1 MGNYFSSDPVENSDN
16 NSELKIFKND
26 SIDIICN
33 DKNTQTSDNL
43 DYNVLLKK
51 FNQLE
56 NEKNIIQDE
65 LSLLKQKYESLII
78 KLDSEQFIKQII
90 KKIN

>member
-51 FNQLE
+51 FNKLE

>member
-1 MGNYFSSDPVENSDN
+1 MGNYFSSDPLENSDN